1 MALSEARLSL
11 AGTSPRI
18 QRYKICFVDAQQLF
32 KAGKLTGAISAL
44 NTQLRDNPTDQRS
57 RTFLFE
63 LLCFAGEY
71 DRAEKQLTILEQEG
85 SKESMLGTLLYKAA
99 INAEKT
105 RQEMFE
111 KKTFPKPLLDGAGMT
126 VSGKLNGKEFTMLS
140 DADSRI
146 GEKLEVFAAG
156 DYLWL
161 SFHDIASIRID
172 PPKRLRD
179 LLWIPAVV
187 TTGPTFRSR
196 ELGEIMI
203 PAMAPLSW
211 QHPDEEVRLGRVSE
225 WCEDEAGEVAPYG
238 LKCILVDGEELPI
251 VEIREL
257 EIYPRKAIL
266 H

>member
-1 MALSEARLSL
+1 M
-11 AGTSPRI
+11 
-18 QRYKICFVDAQQLF
+18 DAQQLF
-32 KAGKLTGAISAL
+32 KAGKLAEAIAAL
-44 NTQLRDNPTDQRS
+44 TAQLRDNPADQRG

-71 DRAEKQLTILEQEG
+71 DRAEEQLTILEQGG
-85 SKESMLGTLLYKAA
+85 SKASMLGALLYKAA

-111 KKTFPKPLLDGAGMT
+111 KKSFPPLLLDGAGMT
-126 VSGKLNGKEFTMLS
+126 IGGKLNGKEFTMLT

-146 GEKLEVFAAG
+146 GEKLEVFAGG
-156 DYLWL
+156 DYLWI
-161 SFHDIASIRID
+161 SFHDIASVRVN

-179 LLWIPAVV
+179 LLWIPAKV
-187 TTGPTFRSR
+187 TTGPTFHSR

-211 QHPDEEVRLGRVSE
+211 QHPDEEVQLGRVSE
-225 WCEDEAGEVAPYG
+225 WCEDETGAVAPYG
-238 LKCILVDGEELPI
+238 LKCILVDGEEVPV

-257 EIYPRKAIL
+257 EIYPQKAVFQ
-266 H
+266 